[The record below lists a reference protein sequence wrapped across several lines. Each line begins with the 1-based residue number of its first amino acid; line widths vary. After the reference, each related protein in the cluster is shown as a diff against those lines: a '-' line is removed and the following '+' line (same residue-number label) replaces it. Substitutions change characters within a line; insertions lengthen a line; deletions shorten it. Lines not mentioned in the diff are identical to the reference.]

1 MAADGADSKL
11 LSSFEKLAAATDPM
25 EEEMKLRNRESE
37 KSLGQRI
44 LLAFGIVFAALLGFA
59 IDGHAAAAQKS
70 FASADEAVKTAVAA
84 ARSNN
89 DKDLLAIFGTQAKDL
104 LSSGDPVADKERQAK
119 FLAAYDQKNR
129 LVAEGE
135 GMILVIGNNEW
146 PFPIPVVKKSEGWVF
161 DTAKGREEVLNRRI
175 GQNELDAA
183 QVSLAYVDA
192 QREYARKDRDGDG
205 LVEYAQKFRSDPGKK
220 NGLYWEAK
228 GGEESSPLGPFA
240 ARAVKQGYGQNK
252 PDKPVPYR
260 GYYYRILTGQGKN
273 APGGAYSYLVKGNMI
288 GGFALVAYPAE
299 YRNSGVMTF
308 IVNHQGKVFQKDLGA
323 NTGSAAEA
331 MKDYD
336 PDKSWVEVKQ

>member
-1 MAADGADSKL
+1 
-11 LSSFEKLAAATDPM
+11 M

-37 KSLGQRI
+37 IAGQKV
-44 LLAFGIVFAALLGFA
+44 LPVFAMVFLALLGFA
-59 IDGHAAAAQKS
+59 INGHAATAQKS

-89 DKDLLAIFGTQAKDL
+89 EKDLLAIFGTQAKDL
-104 LSSGDPVADKERQAK
+104 LSSGDPVADKERRAN

-135 GMILVIGNNEW
+135 STILVIGNNDW

-175 GQNELDAA
+175 GQNELDAV
-183 QVSLAYVDA
+183 QVSLAYVDS

-228 GGEESSPLGPFA
+228 TGEETSPLGPFA
-240 ARAVKQGYGQNK
+240 ARAVKEGYGQNK
-252 PDKPVPYR
+252 IDKPAPYR
-260 GYYYRILTGQGKN
+260 GYYYRILSGQGKD
-273 APGGAYSYLVKGNMI
+273 APGGAHSYLVKGNMI

-299 YRNSGVMTF
+299 YGNSGVMTF
-308 IVNHQGKVFQKDLGA
+308 MVNHLGKVFQKDLGA
-323 NTGSAAEA
+323 NTRSAAEA
-331 MKDYD
+331 MKEFN

>member
-1 MAADGADSKL
+1 
-11 LSSFEKLAAATDPM
+11 
-25 EEEMKLRNRESE
+25 MKLRNRESE

-59 IDGHAAAAQKS
+59 INGHAAAAQKS
-70 FASADEAVKTAVAA
+70 FATADEAVKTAVAA
-84 ARSNN
+84 ARSNSEA
-89 DKDLLAIFGTQAKDL
+89 DLLAIFGTQAKDL
-104 LSSGDPVADKERQAK
+104 LSSGDPVADKERRAN

-135 GMILVIGNNEW
+135 STILVIGNTDW
-146 PFPIPVVKKSEGWVF
+146 PFPIPVVKKGEGWVF

-228 GGEESSPLGPFA
+228 AGEESSPLGLFA
-240 ARAVKQGYGQNK
+240 ERAVKEGY
-252 PDKPVPYR
+252 
-260 GYYYRILTGQGKN
+260 
-273 APGGAYSYLVKGNMI
+273 
-288 GGFALVAYPAE
+288 
-299 YRNSGVMTF
+299 
-308 IVNHQGKVFQKDLGA
+308 
-323 NTGSAAEA
+323 
-331 MKDYD
+331 
-336 PDKSWVEVKQ
+336 

>member
-1 MAADGADSKL
+1 
-11 LSSFEKLAAATDPM
+11 
-25 EEEMKLRNRESE
+25 MKLRNRKIK
-37 KSLGQRI
+37 KSPGRTI
-44 LLAFGIVFAALLGFA
+44 LLVAMLFLALLGFA
-59 IDGHAAAAQKS
+59 INSHAAEAQKS

-84 ARSNN
+84 ARSNS

-104 LSSGDPVADKERQAK
+104 LSSGDPVADKERRAK

-135 GMILVIGNNEW
+135 STILVIGNNDW

-228 GGEESSPLGPFA
+228 AGDESSPLGPFA
-240 ARAVKQGYGQNK
+240 ARAVKEGYGQNK
-252 PDKPVPYR
+252 PDKPAPYR

-273 APGGAYSYLVKGNMI
+273 APGGAHSYLVKGNMI

-299 YRNSGVMTF
+299 YGNSGIMTF
-308 IVNHQGKVFQKDLGA
+308 IVNHDGKVFEKNLGKD
-323 NTGSAAEA
+323 SATVASS
-331 MKDYD
+331 MKEYN
-336 PDKSWVEVKQ
+336 PDSTWNAVKQ

>member
-1 MAADGADSKL
+1 M
-11 LSSFEKLAAATDPM
+11 
-25 EEEMKLRNRESE
+25 
-37 KSLGQRI
+37 
-44 LLAFGIVFAALLGFA
+44 VFLALLGCA
-59 IDGHAAAAQKS
+59 IKSHAAAAQKS

-104 LSSGDPVADKERQAK
+104 LSSGDPVADKERRAN

-135 GMILVIGNNEW
+135 SMILVIGNTDW

-228 GGEESSPLGPFA
+228 AGEESSPLGPFA
-240 ARAVKQGYGQNK
+240 ARAVKEGYGQNK
-252 PDKPVPYR
+252 PDKPAPYR

-273 APGGAYSYLVKGNMI
+273 AQGGAYSYIVKGNMI

-299 YRNSGVMTF
+299 YGNSGIMTF
-308 IVNHQGKVFQKDLGA
+308 IVNHAGKVFEKNLGKDTA
-323 NTGSAAEA
+323 TVASS
-331 MKDYD
+331 MKEFD
-336 PDKSWVEVKQ
+336 PDKTWVEVKQ

>member
-1 MAADGADSKL
+1 
-11 LSSFEKLAAATDPM
+11 
-25 EEEMKLRNRESE
+25 MKLRNRQIK
-37 KSLGQRI
+37 KSPGQTI
-44 LLAFGIVFAALLGFA
+44 LLVAMLSLALLGFA
-59 IDGHAAAAQKS
+59 INSHAAAAQKS

-89 DKDLLAIFGTQAKDL
+89 DKELLAIFGAQAKDL
-104 LSSGDPVADKERQAK
+104 LSSGDPVADKERRAK

-135 GMILVIGNNEW
+135 STILVIGNNDW
-146 PFPIPVVKKSEGWVF
+146 PFPIPVVKKSDGWVF

-192 QREYARKDRDGDG
+192 QREYARKDRDGDK

-228 GGEESSPLGPFA
+228 AGEESSPLGPFA
-240 ARAVKQGYGQNK
+240 AGAVKEGYGQNK
-252 PDKPVPYR
+252 PDKPAPYR

-299 YRNSGVMTF
+299 YGNSGIMTF
-308 IVNHQGKVFQKDLGA
+308 IVNHDGKVFEKNLGKDTA
-323 NTGSAAEA
+323 TVASN
-331 MKDYD
+331 MKEYN
-336 PDKSWVEVKQ
+336 PDSTWNAVKQ

>member
-1 MAADGADSKL
+1 
-11 LSSFEKLAAATDPM
+11 
-25 EEEMKLRNRESE
+25 MKLRNRQIK
-37 KSLGQRI
+37 KSPGQTI
-44 LLAFGIVFAALLGFA
+44 LLVAMLFLALLGFA
-59 IDGHAAAAQKS
+59 INSHAAEAQKS

-84 ARSNN
+84 ARSNS

-104 LSSGDPVADKERQAK
+104 LSSGDPVADKERRAN

-135 GMILVIGNNEW
+135 STILVIGNNDW
-146 PFPIPVVKKSEGWVF
+146 PFPIPVVKKIEGWVF

-228 GGEESSPLGPFA
+228 AGDESSPLGPFA
-240 ARAVKQGYGQNK
+240 ARAVKEGYGQNK
-252 PDKPVPYR
+252 PDKPAPYR

-273 APGGAYSYLVKGNMI
+273 APGGAHSYLVKGNMI

-299 YRNSGVMTF
+299 YGNSGIMTF
-308 IVNHQGKVFQKDLGA
+308 IVNHDGKVFEKNLGKD
-323 NTGSAAEA
+323 SATVASS
-331 MKDYD
+331 MKEYN
-336 PDKSWVEVKQ
+336 PDSTWNAVKQ